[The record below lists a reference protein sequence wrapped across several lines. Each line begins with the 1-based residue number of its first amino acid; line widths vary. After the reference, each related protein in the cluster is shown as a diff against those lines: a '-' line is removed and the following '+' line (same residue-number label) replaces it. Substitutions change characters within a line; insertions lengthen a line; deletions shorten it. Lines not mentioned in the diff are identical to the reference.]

1 MVWQGCARGPC
12 ASSEG
17 GRSMAQDVDLPELSL
32 EDAHG
37 AVVWR
42 PSPDRRRLVLR
53 WTLRCLVA
61 GAVVAGAW
69 SLRDRYPRIDLFAG
83 PAKPAQATRAH
94 VDQPVLSKAKE
105 KAKGRTTVAKG
116 PPGKPVREWRPPLDT
131 QSVVRTVP
139 SE

>member
-1 MVWQGCARGPC
+1 
-12 ASSEG
+12 
-17 GRSMAQDVDLPELSL
+17 MAQDDPAALPELSP

-37 AVVWR
+37 PVVWR

-53 WTLRCLVA
+53 WTLRCLVV

-69 SLRDRYPRIDLFAG
+69 SLRDRYPRIDPSITG
-83 PAKPAQATRAH
+83 SAKPAQATRAH
-94 VDQPVLSKAKE
+94 VDQPVVSEPKERIVVKEPPSK
-105 KAKGRTTVAKG
+105 
-116 PPGKPVREWRPPLDT
+116 PLPEWRPPLDT

>member
-1 MVWQGCARGPC
+1 MVVWQGCARAP
-12 ASSEG
+12 APPLRAEG
-17 GRSMAQDVDLPELSL
+17 SMAQDDPADFPELSL

-69 SLRDRYPRIDLFAG
+69 SLHDRHPRIDLSITG
-83 PAKPAQATRAH
+83 SAKPAQATRAH
-94 VDQPVLSKAKE
+94 VDQPVVSRPKELSAVKE
-105 KAKGRTTVAKG
+105 
-116 PPGKPVREWRPPLDT
+116 PPRKRLPEWRPPLDT
-131 QSVVRTVP
+131 RSVIRTVP
-139 SE
+139 

>member
-1 MVWQGCARGPC
+1 
-12 ASSEG
+12 
-17 GRSMAQDVDLPELSL
+17 MAEDDLAELPELSV

-42 PSPDRRRLVLR
+42 PSPDRRRWVLR
-53 WTLRCLVA
+53 WTFRCLVA

-69 SLRDRYPRIDLFAG
+69 SLRDSYPRIDLSVAG
-83 PAKPAQATRAH
+83 PAMPAQATRAH
-94 VDQPVLSKAKE
+94 VDQPVVSKPKE
-105 KAKGRTTVAKG
+105 RSAVKE
-116 PPGKPVREWRPPLDT
+116 PPRKPLPEWRPTLDT

>member
-1 MVWQGCARGPC
+1 
-12 ASSEG
+12 
-17 GRSMAQDVDLPELSL
+17 MAQDDPADLPELSL

-37 AVVWR
+37 VVVWR

-69 SLRDRYPRIDLFAG
+69 SLRDRYPRVDLSVAG

-94 VDQPVLSKAKE
+94 VDQPVVSKPKE
-105 KAKGRTTVAKG
+105 RSAVKEPSR
-116 PPGKPVREWRPPLDT
+116 KPLPEWRPALDT
-131 QSVVRTVP
+131 RSVVRTVP